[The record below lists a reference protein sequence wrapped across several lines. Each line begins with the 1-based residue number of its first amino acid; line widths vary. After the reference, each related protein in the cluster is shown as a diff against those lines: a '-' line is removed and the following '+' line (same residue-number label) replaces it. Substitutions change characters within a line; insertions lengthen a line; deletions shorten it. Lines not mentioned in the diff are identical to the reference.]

1 MQNTAM
7 LVVWLV
13 ILGSA
18 LGGNAVQDTY
28 YIHSTAEDD
37 TGHCVCTIM
46 APSADICS
54 DDSKYQFIKEIQ
66 EEVSNLTVLIQQ
78 LANRTSSALDI
89 QTVIANIQNVTI
101 QLNLLEGNR
110 ELLLTELFN
119 SIRDD
124 ITNLAGLLPQL
135 QQDGGDATILQVY
148 HSQLANIT
156 AVLHHMDGE
165 PSVNVAELQQQV
177 LQLTAQIQQ
186 CNNESAQEQVSGFQ
200 EATFTT
206 LNTTGR
212 EGPTS
217 LGDHYLGQDHEKL
230 VTLQNGIQLFTVPD
244 SGNYRIEAAGAA
256 SGWGISG
263 DKPHRGRGAL
273 MAGTFLLQKGEEL
286 KILIGQE
293 GVRNTVTGGF
303 SAGGG
308 GGTYVTKSDNSPLI
322 IAGGGGGGEQLGSHH
337 AECDGTTARSG
348 QAGYSPRDTF
358 PGGIDGHGA
367 TVGSGNVGGGGG
379 GLLTNG
385 GSSRQFGGTDGTNG
399 GEGGYAF
406 VNGGLG
412 GRAWY
417 NNAVGGF
424 GGGGGA
430 YGRGGGAGGG
440 GGYSGGSRGDN
451 VSDACGGG
459 GGSYNAG
466 TNPSGQDGA
475 NDGPGY
481 VVITKM

>member
-1 MQNTAM
+1 M
-7 LVVWLV
+7 LSMWLV

-18 LGGNAVQDTY
+18 LGGIAVQDTY
-28 YIHSTAEDD
+28 YVHSTAEDN
-37 TGHCVCTIM
+37 TGHCVCTVI
-46 APSADICS
+46 APSANICS
-54 DDSKYQFIKEIQ
+54 DDSKYQFIKDIQ
-66 EEVSNLTVLIQQ
+66 DEVSNLTVLIQQ

-89 QTVIANIQNVTI
+89 QTVIGNIQNVTI

-124 ITNLAGLLPQL
+124 ITDLVGLLPQL
-135 QQDGGDATILQVY
+135 QQDHGDTAILQVY

-156 AVLHHMDGE
+156 ALLHHMDGE

-186 CNNESAQEQVSGFQ
+186 CNESGQEQGFRG
-200 EATFTT
+200 ATFTT
-206 LNTTGR
+206 LNATGR

-217 LGDHYLGQDHEKL
+217 LGDYYHGQDHEKL
-230 VTLQNGIQLFTVPD
+230 VTLHNGTQLFTVPD

-256 SGWGISG
+256 GGWDSYTS
-263 DKPHRGRGAL
+263 KSYRGRGAL

-293 GVRNTVTGGF
+293 GVQNTGYGA
-303 SAGGG
+303 AGGG
-308 GGTYVTKSDNSPLI
+308 GGTYVIKSDSSPLI
-322 IAGGGGGGEQLGSHH
+322 IAGGGGGGERLNSHH

-348 QAGYSPRDTF
+348 QAGYSSRDIF
-358 PGGIDGHGA
+358 PGGTAGQGA
-367 TVGSGNVGGGGG
+367 TAGNDNVGGGGG
-379 GLLTNG
+379 GLFTNG
-385 GSSRQFGGTDGTNG
+385 GSSTEFGGTDGTRG

-412 GRAWY
+412 GRAWF
-417 NNAVGGF
+417 NDADGGF

-430 YGRGGGAGGG
+430 YGSNGGAGGG
-440 GGYSGGSRGDN
+440 GGYSGGGRGDN
-451 VSDACGGG
+451 TNGACGGG

-466 TNPSGQDGA
+466 DNPSGQDGA